1 MTALPDPD
9 YHPDFYQMVL
19 PKRLLAW
26 VIDSILIFALTA
38 LTVVL
43 TAFVGLFIWPLLY
56 LTIGFA
62 YRTVTI
68 ANGSATP
75 GMLFAGIELRDLAG
89 GRLDTGQA
97 MLHTGAYT
105 LSLAVPILQIVSILM
120 MMASARG
127 QGLGDALLGTV
138 MVNRRYNRG

>member
-89 GRLDTGQA
+89 GRLDAGQA

-120 MMASARG
+120 MMTSARG